1 MAERWWRSTRE
12 VHHLLGGDVG
22 EIIGGKKSTQSFFYV
37 SGLILPELL
46 TDPDGTKNGM
56 KIGQRRD
63 NGM

>member
-1 MAERWWRSTRE
+1 MW
-12 VHHLLGGDVG
+12 
-22 EIIGGKKSTQSFFYV
+22 EIIGGEKSTQSFFV

-56 KIGQRRD
+56 KIGRRRD